1 MKKFV
6 LSLNK
11 SKPASNG
18 SEKASADTDN
28 KSKSKATT
36 NETGGNADA
45 FELRSDLPEISRNSL
60 DSRLEKSKKS
70 EKAEK
75 SRMSTDRVDR
85 FRRRRGL
92 VW

>member
-1 MKKFV
+1 M
-6 LSLNK
+6 SLNK
-11 SKPASNG
+11 SKPATTG
-18 SEKASADTDN
+18 SEKASVGTDN
-28 KSKSKATT
+28 KSKNKAATT
-36 NETGGNADA
+36 ETGNADA

-70 EKAEK
+70 DKAEK

>member
-1 MKKFV
+1 M
-6 LSLNK
+6 SLNK
-11 SKPASNG
+11 SKPTTTG
-18 SEKASADTDN
+18 SEKASVGTDN
-28 KSKSKATT
+28 KSKN
-36 NETGGNADA
+36 NETGNADA

-70 EKAEK
+70 DKAEK